1 MRIKNNPDIK
11 VGKKLQSARMACGYT
26 QEEVA
31 EILNCSSRY
40 IGQLETNKSFGS
52 ISLMI
57 DLCNIYNITLN
68 DIYAD
73 FINTENVTNNS
84 SIIGY
89 NALKDEY
96 KQIIDNNIQYMNSL
110 QNKK

>member
-1 MRIKNNPDIK
+1 MRIKNNPNLK
-11 VGKKLQSARMACGYT
+11 VGKQLQKARLACGYT

-31 EILNCSSRY
+31 EIINCSSRY

-57 DLCNIYNITLN
+57 ELCNIYNITLN

-73 FINTENVTNNS
+73 FINIKNDSNNY

-89 NALKDEY
+89 SALKDEY
-96 KQIIDNNIQYMNSL
+96 KQIIDNNIAFLNSL

>member
-1 MRIKNNPDIK
+1 MRIKNNPNLK
-11 VGKKLQSARMACGYT
+11 VGKKLQKARLACGYT

-31 EILNCSSRY
+31 EIINCSSRY

-57 DLCNIYNITLN
+57 ELCNIYNITLN

-73 FINTENVTNNS
+73 FINIKNDSNNS

-89 NALKDEY
+89 SALKDEY
-96 KQIIDNNIQYMNSL
+96 KQIIDNNIAFLNSL